1 MGDYVPDTYN
11 DNFINKSTTNKP
23 DVNFNPDTNS
33 TVATDKSIS
42 NENEHFGNE
51 KASDEKS
58 SNVAKPNDGDSVDTT
73 SKPPGFNRDSAHG
86 NSGGILTI
94 WDLAIFSCTTTLV
107 TDNVLIVEVLHLSSR
122 LVEVLEQGDP
132 LSLFLFIIGME
143 GLHAA
148 IEDVISSTLFRGLSI
163 GSQEFSNWKLRDWLR
178 GRDVVL
184 RLFFLPIS
192 GSLSGNWKVTMLSSG
207 GLLTLIKSVIGSL
220 GIYYMSLFK
229 APIKGHWTWQWRRN
243 LRDGEEGSQLAAL
256 LETLN
261 QLTLDSNSDDWI
273 WEADT
278 SKKYVPSKVNIFAW
292 RLLLNR
298 LPTRINIME
307 RGIDIPSILFPV
319 CNSQQEDVDHL
330 FVHCEVASQIWH

>member
-33 TVATDKSIS
+33 TVAADKSIS
-42 NENEHFGNE
+42 NENDHFGNE

-73 SKPPGFNRDSAHG
+73 SKPPGFNRDSPT
-86 NSGGILTI
+86 SEFKI
-94 WDLAIFSCTTTLV
+94 
-107 TDNVLIVEVLHLSSR
+107 SR
-122 LVEVLEQGDP
+122 GLRQGDP

-148 IEDVISSTLFRGLSI
+148 IEDAISSTLFRGLSI
-163 GSQEFSNWKLRDWLR
+163 GSQ
-178 GRDVVL
+178 
-184 RLFFLPIS
+184 
-192 GSLSGNWKVTMLSSG
+192 G
-207 GLLTLIKSVIGSL
+207 GLLTLIKSVLGSL

-229 APIKGHWTWQWRRN
+229 APIKTWQWRRN

-261 QLTLDSNSDDWI
+261 QLTLDSNPDDWI

-278 SKKYVPSKVNIFAW
+278 SKKFMV
-292 RLLLNR
+292 
-298 LPTRINIME
+298 
-307 RGIDIPSILFPV
+307 
-319 CNSQQEDVDHL
+319 
-330 FVHCEVASQIWH
+330 